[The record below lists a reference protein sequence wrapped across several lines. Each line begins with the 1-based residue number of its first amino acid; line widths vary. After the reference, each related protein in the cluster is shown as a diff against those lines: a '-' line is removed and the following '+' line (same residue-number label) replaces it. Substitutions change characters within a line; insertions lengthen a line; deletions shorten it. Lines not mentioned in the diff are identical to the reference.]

1 MVNMLDLY
9 DDTEERDKKIEC
21 LNSAISF
28 YENLRTN
35 DPEIKE
41 LLSKLENKKEKL
53 WKITTASA

>member
-1 MVNMLDLY
+1 MLDLY

-53 WKITTASA
+53 